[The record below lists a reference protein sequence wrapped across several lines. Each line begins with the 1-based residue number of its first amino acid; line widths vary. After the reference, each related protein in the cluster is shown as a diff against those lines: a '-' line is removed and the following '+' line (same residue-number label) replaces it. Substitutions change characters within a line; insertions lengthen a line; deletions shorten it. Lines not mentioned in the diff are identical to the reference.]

1 METRPTVRVLLLDP
15 QDRLLSFRGRLPAE
29 PNSAP
34 FWFTC
39 GGGIDPGE
47 SVEEAALREIL
58 EETGIATVELGPAIW
73 RSEGVMPGLDPGDP
87 PRLFQETFIVAR
99 CAGGALVRDGWT
111 ELEHRFMDDARWW
124 ALAEIAAS
132 AETIYPKGLADLLP
146 DVLAGRWPGEP
157 ITIAW
162 D

>member
-15 QDRLLSFRGRLPAE
+15 ADRLLLFRGRLPAE
-29 PNSAP
+29 PDTAP

-39 GGGIDPGE
+39 GGGLDPGE
-47 SVEEAALREIL
+47 TVEAAALREIL
-58 EETGIATVELGPAIW
+58 EETGIAAVELGPRVW
-73 RSEGVMPGLDPGDP
+73 LSEGVMPGLDLGDP

-99 CAGGALVRDGWT
+99 CAGGELTRDGWT

-124 ALAEIAAS
+124 TLAEIAAS
-132 AETIYPKGLADLLP
+132 TETIYPKGLAGLLP
-146 DVLAGRWPGEP
+146 DLLAGRWPREP

-162 D
+162 G